1 MSAEDNSWRIME
13 LRARFGAE
21 PRNVPRHFQFSS
33 TRWILRR
40 RIFGT
45 SLTAVNQTGQDAG
58 RHISGLTAKKGKSEG
73 INRLVHYA
81 S

>member
-33 TRWILRR
+33 ARVSSSKNFWNVAHYRKSDGEARR
-40 RIFGT
+40 RAIFP
-45 SLTAVNQTGQDAG
+45 D
-58 RHISGLTAKKGKSEG
+58 
-73 INRLVHYA
+73 
-81 S
+81 